1 MNESTGEISEENKES
16 DKESRLRSILK
27 AFTWRII
34 ATGTTFTV
42 TYFVVLFGAPVE
54 HREQAGKFAMV
65 VAAFDF
71 VLKLALYYFHERG
84 WQTVPRGSIRRVT
97 RIFSRS

>member
-1 MNESTGEISEENKES
+1 MNESTGEISEENKER

-42 TYFVVLFGAPVE
+42 TYFVVLVGAPVE
-54 HREQAGKFAMV
+54 QREQAGKAAMV

-84 WQTVPRGSIRRVT
+84 WQMVPRGSIRRVT

>member
-1 MNESTGEISEENKES
+1 MNESTDEVSEANEERN
-16 DKESRLRSILK
+16 KESRLRSILK

-42 TYFVVLFGAPVE
+42 TYFVVLVGAPVE
-54 HREQAGKFAMV
+54 QQEQAGKAAMV

-71 VLKLALYYFHERG
+71 VL
-84 WQTVPRGSIRRVT
+84 S
-97 RIFSRS
+97 